1 MGWCL
6 DCGEREINGSLE
18 LTHRIEEQ
26 EEGNVVSEIERFDVL
41 VFGSGAGGKLTAWT
55 SASEGLRT
63 AVVERGL
70 VGGSCPN
77 IACLPTKNVIHSA
90 KVADFVRHDR
100 DFGSGTPPASI
111 EMAEVRARK
120 RRMVDGL
127 VSMHMDKYKAS
138 GAELV
143 FGEGTF
149 VGPKTI
155 QVRLNNGGERTL
167 HGDRV
172 FLNLGTHAAIPD
184 IPGLRAAKPLTHVEA
199 LELDRLPSHLIVL
212 GGGYVGLEFAQSFV
226 RFGSRVTVLQ
236 HGPQLLAREDKD
248 VADALLEFLR
258 LEGVDVRLNVQVAQV
273 EGSSGDSARVSVTT
287 SARTSLLEGSDILVA
302 TGRTPNTQNIGLDK
316 TGVALDAR
324 GYIQVNERLETT
336 AHGIWALG
344 ECAGSPQFTHISED
358 DFRIVQ
364 ANLHGGSRS
373 TRDRLVP
380 FCLFTDPEIAR
391 VGLNEIDAVAAGR
404 PYRVAKLPMLAV
416 LRARTLS
423 ETRSFMKAVVSH
435 DSDEILGFTAVGPHA
450 GEIMSVVQTAMIGKL
465 PYTAL
470 RDAVFTHPTM
480 AEGLGPLFGG
490 VPARTQVSAN
500 TGGRLK

>member
-1 MGWCL
+1 M
-6 DCGEREINGSLE
+6 
-18 LTHRIEEQ
+18 
-26 EEGNVVSEIERFDVL
+26 SEIERFDVL

-63 AVVERGL
+63 AVVERRL

-100 DFGSGTPPASI
+100 EFGSGTAPASVEI
-111 EMAEVRARK
+111 AEVRARK

-127 VSMHMDKYKAS
+127 VSMHMDKYKES

-143 FGEGTF
+143 LGEGSF
-149 VGPKTI
+149 VGPNTI
-155 QVRLNNGGERTL
+155 EVRLRNGGIRTL
-167 HGDRV
+167 RGDRV
-172 FLNLGTHAAIPD
+172 FLNLGTHATIPD
-184 IPGLRAAKPLTHVEA
+184 LPGLRAARPLTHVEA

-212 GGGYVGLEFAQSFV
+212 GGGYVGLEFGQAFV
-226 RFGSRVTVLQ
+226 RFGSRVTVLER
-236 HGPQLLAREDKD
+236 GPQLLPREDKD
-248 VADALLEFLR
+248 VAGALLEFLR
-258 LEGVDVRLNVQVAQV
+258 LDGVDVRLNVQVAQV
-273 EGSSGDSARVSVTT
+273 EGSSGNSVRVKLAASAGT
-287 SARTSLLEGSDILVA
+287 SFLEGTDILVA

-336 AHGIWALG
+336 APGIWALG
-344 ECAGSPQFTHISED
+344 ECAGSPHFTHVSED

-364 ANLHGGSRS
+364 ANLHGGSRN

-391 VGLNEIDAVAAGR
+391 VGLNENGAVAVGR
-404 PYRVAKLPMLAV
+404 SCRLAKLPMEAV

-423 ETRSFMKAVVSH
+423 ETRGFMKALVSQ

-450 GEIMSVVQTAMIGKL
+450 GEVLAVVQTAMMAKL

-490 VPARTQVSAN
+490 VPARTQVKVDSGAAA
-500 TGGRLK
+500 

>member
-1 MGWCL
+1 M
-6 DCGEREINGSLE
+6 
-18 LTHRIEEQ
+18 
-26 EEGNVVSEIERFDVL
+26 SEIERFDVL
-41 VFGSGAGGKLTAWT
+41 VFGSGVGGKLTAWT

-63 AVVERGL
+63 AVVERAL

-100 DFGSGTPPASI
+100 EFGSGTAPATVEI
-111 EMAEVRARK
+111 AEVRARK

-127 VSMHMDKYKAS
+127 VSMHMDKYKES

-143 FGEGTF
+143 LGEGCF
-149 VGPKTI
+149 VGPNTI
-155 QVRLNNGGERTL
+155 EVRLRNGGIRTL
-167 HGDRV
+167 QGDRV
-172 FLNLGTHAAIPD
+172 FLNLGTHATIPD
-184 IPGLRAAKPLTHVEA
+184 VPGLRTARPLTHVEA

-212 GGGYVGLEFAQSFV
+212 GGGYVGLEFGQAFV
-226 RFGSRVTVLQ
+226 RFGSRVTVLERE
-236 HGPQLLAREDKD
+236 PQLLPREDKD
-248 VADALLEFLR
+248 VAGALLEFLR
-258 LEGVDVRLNVQVAQV
+258 LDGVDVRLNVRVAQV
-273 EGSSGDSARVSVTT
+273 EGSAGNSVRVKLAASAGT
-287 SARTSLLEGSDILVA
+287 SFLEGSDILVA

-336 AHGIWALG
+336 APGIWALG
-344 ECAGSPQFTHISED
+344 ECAGSPHFTHVSED

-373 TRDRLVP
+373 TRDRVVP

-391 VGLNEIDAVAAGR
+391 VGLNENGAAAVGR
-404 PYRVAKLPMLAV
+404 SCRLAKLPMEAV

-423 ETRSFMKAVVSH
+423 ETVGFMKALVSQ
-435 DSDEILGFTAVGPHA
+435 DSDEILGFTAMGPHA
-450 GEIMSVVQTAMIGKL
+450 GEVLAVVQTAMMAKL

-480 AEGLGPLFGG
+480 AEGLGPLFAG
-490 VPARTQVSAN
+490 VPARTQVKVDSPAAA
-500 TGGRLK
+500 

>member
-1 MGWCL
+1 M
-6 DCGEREINGSLE
+6 
-18 LTHRIEEQ
+18 
-26 EEGNVVSEIERFDVL
+26 SEIERYDVL
-41 VFGSGAGGKLTAWT
+41 VFGSGAGGKITAWT

-70 VGGSCPN
+70 IGGSCPN

-100 DFGSGTPPASI
+100 DFGSGTAPASI

-127 VSMHMDKYKAS
+127 VSTHMDKYKAS

-143 FGEGTF
+143 FGEGSF

-155 QVRLNNGGERTL
+155 HVRLNNGGVRTL
-167 HGDRV
+167 QGDHV
-172 FLNLGTHAAIPD
+172 FLNLGTHAAIPN

-199 LELDRLPSHLIVL
+199 LELGRVPSHLIVL
-212 GGGYVGLEFAQSFV
+212 GGGYVGLEFAQAFV
-226 RFGSRVTVLQ
+226 RFGSRVTVLER
-236 HGPQLLAREDKD
+236 GPQLLAREDKD
-248 VADALLEFLR
+248 VADALVDLLH
-258 LEGVDVRLNVQVAQV
+258 LDGVDVRLNVEVTQVD
-273 EGSSGDSARVSVTT
+273 GSSGDAVRVSLSPSAGT
-287 SARTSLLEGSDILVA
+287 SVLEGSDILAA
-302 TGRTPNTQNIGLDK
+302 TGRIPNTRNIGLDK
-316 TGVALDAR
+316 TGVTLNAR

-336 AHGIWALG
+336 APGIWALG

-358 DFRIVQ
+358 DFRIVYT
-364 ANLHGGSRS
+364 NLHGGSRS

-391 VGLNEIDAVAAGR
+391 IGLNENEAVAAGR
-404 PYRVAKLPMLAV
+404 SYRVAKLPMQAV

-423 ETRSFMKAVVSH
+423 EIRGFMKALVSH

-450 GEIMSVVQTAMIGKL
+450 GEVLAVVQTAMMGKL
-465 PYTAL
+465 PYTVL

-490 VPARTQVSAN
+490 VPARTQASAN
-500 TGGRLK
+500 TGSTV

>member
-1 MGWCL
+1 V
-6 DCGEREINGSLE
+6 N
-18 LTHRIEEQ
+18 
-26 EEGNVVSEIERFDVL
+26 EIERFDVL

-63 AVVERGL
+63 AVVERRL
-70 VGGSCPN
+70 IGGSCPN
-77 IACLPTKNVIHSA
+77 IACLPTKNVVHSA

-100 DFGSGTPPASI
+100 DFGSGTALASI

-127 VSMHMDKYKAS
+127 VSMHMDKYKES

-143 FGEGTF
+143 FGEGSF

-155 QVRLNNGGERTL
+155 QVRLNNGGGRTMQ
-167 HGDRV
+167 GDRV

-199 LELDRLPSHLIVL
+199 LELGRLPSHLIVL
-212 GGGYVGLEFAQSFV
+212 GGGYVGLEFAQAFV
-226 RFGSRVTVLQ
+226 RFGSRVTVLER
-236 HGPQLLAREDKD
+236 GPQLLPREDKD
-248 VADALLEFLR
+248 VADAILEFLH
-258 LEGVDVRLNVQVAQV
+258 LDGVDVRLNVEVEQV
-273 EGSSGDSARVSVTT
+273 EGSSGDSLRVRLTT
-287 SARTSLLEGSDILVA
+287 SARMSVLEGSDMLAA
-302 TGRTPNTQNIGLDK
+302 TGRIPNTQDIGLDK
-316 TGVALDAR
+316 TGVALDTR
-324 GYIQVNERLETT
+324 GYIQVNDRLETT
-336 AHGIWALG
+336 ATGIWALG

-391 VGLNEIDAVAAGR
+391 VGLNENEAIAAGR
-404 PYRVAKLPMLAV
+404 PYRVAKLPMHAV

-423 ETRSFMKAVVSH
+423 ETRGFMKALIGY
-435 DSDEILGFTAVGPHA
+435 DSDEILGFSAIGPHA
-450 GEIMSVVQTAMIGKL
+450 GEVVAVVQTAMMGKL
-465 PYTAL
+465 PFTAL
-470 RDAVFTHPTM
+470 RDAAFTHPTM

-490 VPARTQVSAN
+490 VPARASA
-500 TGGRLK
+500 GAR

>member
-1 MGWCL
+1 M
-6 DCGEREINGSLE
+6 
-18 LTHRIEEQ
+18 
-26 EEGNVVSEIERFDVL
+26 SEIERFDLL

-70 VGGSCPN
+70 IGGSCPN
-77 IACLPTKNVIHSA
+77 IACLPTKNVVHSA

-100 DFGSGTPPASI
+100 DFGSGTAPASI

-127 VSMHMDKYKAS
+127 VSMHINKYKES

-143 FGEGTF
+143 FGEGRF
-149 VGPKTI
+149 IGPKTI
-155 QVRLNNGGERTL
+155 EVRLKNGGVRTL
-167 HGDRV
+167 TGERV

-199 LELDRLPSHLIVL
+199 LELDRLPTHLIVL
-212 GGGYVGLEFAQSFV
+212 GGGYVGLEFAQAFA
-226 RFGSRVTVLQ
+226 RFGSRVTVLER
-236 HGPQLLAREDKD
+236 GPQLLPREDKD

-258 LEGVDVRLNVQVAQV
+258 LDGVDVRLNVQVAQV
-273 EGSSGDSARVSVTT
+273 EGASGDSVRLTITGSEKTSV
-287 SARTSLLEGSDILVA
+287 LEGSDILVA
-302 TGRTPNTQNIGLDK
+302 TGRIPNTQSIGLEK
-316 TGVALDAR
+316 TGVALDGR

-336 AHGIWALG
+336 APGTWALG

-358 DFRIVQ
+358 DFRIVH
-364 ANLHGGSRS
+364 ANLHGGSRN
-373 TRDRLVP
+373 TRDRLTP

-391 VGLNEIDAVAAGR
+391 VGLNESEAQATGR
-404 PYRVAKLPMLAV
+404 RYRMAKMPMEAV

-423 ETRSFMKAVVSH
+423 ETRGFMKALVGH

-450 GEIMSVVQTAMIGKL
+450 GEILAVVQTAMMGKL
-465 PYTAL
+465 PYTSL

-480 AEGLGPLFGG
+480 AEGLGPLFGR
-490 VPARTQVSAN
+490 VPARAQVSAD
-500 TGGRLK
+500 TRSGA

>member
-1 MGWCL
+1 MSET
-6 DCGEREINGSLE
+6 ERL
-18 LTHRIEEQ
+18 
-26 EEGNVVSEIERFDVL
+26 DVL
-41 VFGSGAGGKLTAWT
+41 VFGSGTGGKLTAWT

-70 VGGSCPN
+70 IGGSCPN

-100 DFGSGTPPASI
+100 EFGSGTAPASL

-127 VSMHMDKYKAS
+127 VRMHVDKYKGS

-143 FGEGTF
+143 FGEGSF
-149 VGPKTI
+149 IGPKTI
-155 QVRLNNGGERTL
+155 EVRLRNGGLRTL
-167 HGDRV
+167 QGERV

-212 GGGYVGLEFAQSFV
+212 GGGYVGLEFAQAYV
-226 RFGSRVTVLQ
+226 RFGSRVTVLER
-236 HGPQLLAREDKD
+236 GSQLLAREDKD
-248 VADALLEFLR
+248 VADALLEFLH
-258 LEGVDVRLNVQVAQV
+258 LDGVDVRLNVGVAQV
-273 EGSSGDSARVSVTT
+273 EGSSGGSVRVTLTT
-287 SARTSLLEGSDILVA
+287 SAGTSLLEGSDILVA
-302 TGRTPNTQNIGLDK
+302 TGRIPNTENIGLDK
-316 TGVALDAR
+316 TGVATDAR
-324 GYIQVNERLETT
+324 GYIRVNERLETT
-336 AHGIWALG
+336 APGIWALG
-344 ECAGSPQFTHISED
+344 ECAGSPQFTHVSED

-364 ANLHGGSRS
+364 ANLHGGTRN
-373 TRDRLVP
+373 TRDRLIP

-391 VGLNEIDAVAAGR
+391 VGLNENEAAAAGR
-404 PYRVAKLPMLAV
+404 PYRVAKLPMQAV

-423 ETRSFMKAVVSH
+423 ETRGFMKALVSP
-435 DSDEILGFTAVGPHA
+435 DTDEILGFTAVGPHA
-450 GEIMSVVQTAMIGKL
+450 GEILAVVQTAMMGKL

-480 AEGLGPLFGG
+480 AEGLGPLFGE
-490 VPARTQVSAN
+490 VPARAQVSVR
-500 TGGRLK
+500 TGSAA

>member
-1 MGWCL
+1 M
-6 DCGEREINGSLE
+6 
-18 LTHRIEEQ
+18 
-26 EEGNVVSEIERFDVL
+26 SEIERFDVV
-41 VFGSGAGGKLTAWT
+41 VFGSGTGGKLSAWT
-55 SASEGLRT
+55 SAGEGLRT
-63 AVVERGL
+63 AAIERRY

-100 DFGSGTPPASI
+100 DFGSGTAPASI

-127 VSMHMDKYKAS
+127 VSMHMDKYKGS

-143 FGEGTF
+143 FGEGRF

-155 QVRLNNGGERTL
+155 EVRLNNGGVRTL
-167 HGDRV
+167 QGERV

-184 IPGLRAAKPLTHVEA
+184 VPGLRAAKPLTHVEA

-212 GGGYVGLEFAQSFV
+212 GGGYVGLEFAQAFA
-226 RFGSRVTVLQ
+226 RFGSRVTVLER
-236 HGPQLLAREDKD
+236 GSQLLAREDKD
-248 VADALLEFLR
+248 VTDALLEVLH
-258 LEGVDVRLNVQVAQV
+258 LDGVDIRFNVEVTQV
-273 EGSSGDSARVSVTT
+273 EGSSGGSVRVTLNGSAG
-287 SARTSLLEGSDILVA
+287 ASLLEGSDILVA
-302 TGRTPNTQNIGLDK
+302 TGRIPNTQNIGLEK

-324 GYIQVNERLETT
+324 GFIQVNERLETT
-336 AHGIWALG
+336 AQGIWALG

-391 VGLNEIDAVAAGR
+391 VGLNENEAIAAGR
-404 PYRVAKLPMLAV
+404 QYRVAKMPMQAV

-423 ETRSFMKAVVSH
+423 ETRGFMKGLVSQ
-435 DSDEILGFTAVGPHA
+435 DSDEILGFTAVGPQA
-450 GEIMSVVQTAMIGKL
+450 GEIIAVVQTAMMGKL

-480 AEGLGPLFGG
+480 AEGLGPLFSG
-490 VPARTQVSAN
+490 VPARTQAGTRTGSA
-500 TGGRLK
+500 

>member
-1 MGWCL
+1 M
-6 DCGEREINGSLE
+6 
-18 LTHRIEEQ
+18 
-26 EEGNVVSEIERFDVL
+26 SEIERFDVL
-41 VFGSGAGGKLTAWT
+41 VFGSGAGGKLTAWV
-55 SASEGLRT
+55 SANEGLRT

-100 DFGSGTPPASI
+100 DFGSGTAPASVDI
-111 EMAEVRARK
+111 DEVRARK

-127 VSMHMDKYKAS
+127 VSMHIDKYKES

-143 FGEGTF
+143 FGEGSF
-149 VGPKTI
+149 VGPSTI
-155 QVRLNNGGERTL
+155 EVRLRNGGVRTL
-167 HGDRV
+167 HGERV

-199 LELDRLPSHLIVL
+199 LELDRLPSHLIIL
-212 GGGYVGLEFAQSFV
+212 GGGYVGLEFAQVEGASG
-226 RFGSRVTVLQ
+226 GSVRVT
-236 HGPQLLAREDKD
+236 LA
-248 VADALLEFLR
+248 
-258 LEGVDVRLNVQVAQV
+258 
-273 EGSSGDSARVSVTT
+273 T
-287 SARTSLLEGSDILVA
+287 SAGTSLLKGSDILVA
-302 TGRTPNTQNIGLDK
+302 TGRIPNTENVGLDK
-316 TGVALDAR
+316 TGVATDAR

-336 AHGIWALG
+336 APGIWALG
-344 ECAGSPQFTHISED
+344 ECAGSPQFTHVSED

-364 ANLHGGSRS
+364 ANLHGGSRN
-373 TRDRLVP
+373 TRDRLIP

-391 VGLNEIDAVAAGR
+391 VGLNENEAMAAGR
-404 PYRVAKLPMLAV
+404 PYRVAKLPMQAV

-423 ETRSFMKAVVSH
+423 ETRGFMKVLVSC
-435 DSDEILGFTAVGPHA
+435 DSDEILGFTAVAPHA
-450 GEIMSVVQTAMIGKL
+450 GEILSVVQTAMMGKL

-490 VPARTQVSAN
+490 VPSRTQISAT
-500 TGGRLK
+500 TGSAA

>member
-1 MGWCL
+1 M
-6 DCGEREINGSLE
+6 
-18 LTHRIEEQ
+18 
-26 EEGNVVSEIERFDVL
+26 SEIEKFDVL
-41 VFGSGAGGKLTAWT
+41 VFGSGTAGKLTAWT

-63 AVVERGL
+63 AVVERRL
-70 VGGSCPN
+70 IGGSCPN
-77 IACLPTKNVIHSA
+77 IACLPTKNVVHSA

-100 DFGSGTPPASI
+100 DFGTGTAPAAI

-127 VSMHMDKYKAS
+127 VSMHMDKYKES

-143 FGEGTF
+143 FAEGSF
-149 VGPKTI
+149 VGSKTI
-155 QVRLNNGGERTL
+155 QARQSKGGVRTL
-167 HGDRV
+167 YGDRV

-199 LELDRLPSHLIVL
+199 LELDRLPGHLIVL
-212 GGGYVGLEFAQSFV
+212 GGGYVGLEFAQAFV
-226 RFGSRVTVLQ
+226 RFGSRVSVLER
-236 HGPQLLAREDKD
+236 GPQLLSREDKD
-248 VADALLEFLR
+248 VSDALLEFLH
-258 LEGVDVRLNVQVAQV
+258 LDGIDVRLNAQVTQV
-273 EGSSGDSARVSVTT
+273 EGSSGGSVRVTFAT
-287 SARTSLLEGSDILVA
+287 SAGTSLLEGSDILVA
-302 TGRTPNTQNIGLDK
+302 IGRIPNTRNIGLEK
-316 TGVALDAR
+316 AGVALDAR

-336 AHGIWALG
+336 APGIWALG

-380 FCLFTDPEIAR
+380 FCLFTDPELAR
-391 VGLNEIDAVAAGR
+391 VGLNENEAVAAGR
-404 PYRVAKLPMLAV
+404 PYGVAKLPMEAV

-423 ETRSFMKAVVSH
+423 ETRGFMKALVSH
-435 DSDEILGFTAVGPHA
+435 DSDEILGFTAVGPLA
-450 GEIMSVVQTAMIGKL
+450 GEVMSVVQTAMMGKL

-480 AEGLGPLFGG
+480 SEGLGPE
-490 VPARTQVSAN
+490 TSASS
-500 TGGRLK
+500 GSVA

>member
-1 MGWCL
+1 
-6 DCGEREINGSLE
+6 
-18 LTHRIEEQ
+18 
-26 EEGNVVSEIERFDVL
+26 
-41 VFGSGAGGKLTAWT
+41 
-55 SASEGLRT
+55 
-63 AVVERGL
+63 
-70 VGGSCPN
+70 
-77 IACLPTKNVIHSA
+77 
-90 KVADFVRHDR
+90 
-100 DFGSGTPPASI
+100 
-111 EMAEVRARK
+111 
-120 RRMVDGL
+120 MVDGL
-127 VSMHMDKYKAS
+127 ISMHMDKYKES

-143 FGEGTF
+143 FGEGRF

-155 QVRLNNGGERTL
+155 EVRLSNGGVRTL
-167 HGDRV
+167 RGDRV

-212 GGGYVGLEFAQSFV
+212 GGGYVGLEFAQAFV
-226 RFGSRVTVLQ
+226 RFGSRVTVLER
-236 HGPQLLAREDKD
+236 GPQLLPREDKD

-258 LEGVDVRLNVQVAQV
+258 LDGVDIRLNTQVARV
-273 EGSSGDSARVSVTT
+273 EGSSGDSVRVSITT
-287 SARTSLLEGSDILVA
+287 SAGMSLLEGSDILVA
-302 TGRTPNTQNIGLDK
+302 TGRIPNTKNIGLDK

-336 AHGIWALG
+336 APGIWALG

-364 ANLHGGSRS
+364 ANLHGGSRN

-391 VGLNEIDAVAAGR
+391 VGLNENEAVAAGR
-404 PYRVAKLPMLAV
+404 PYRVAKLPMQAV

-423 ETRSFMKAVVSH
+423 ETRGFMKALVG
-435 DSDEILGFTAVGPHA
+435 DSDEILGFTAVAPHA
-450 GEIMSVVQTAMIGKL
+450 GEIMSVVQTAMMGKL

-480 AEGLGPLFGG
+480 AEGLGPLFTG
-490 VPARTQVSAN
+490 VRARTQASGS
-500 TGGRLK
+500 TGESPEIKRVAYFSC

>member
-1 MGWCL
+1 M
-6 DCGEREINGSLE
+6 
-18 LTHRIEEQ
+18 
-26 EEGNVVSEIERFDVL
+26 SEIERVDVL
-41 VFGSGAGGKLTAWT
+41 VLGGGIGGKLMAWA

-70 VGGSCPN
+70 IGGSCPN
-77 IACLPTKNVIHSA
+77 IACLPTKNVVHSA

-100 DFGSGTPPASI
+100 DFGSGTAPASV

-120 RRMVDGL
+120 RRMVEGL
-127 VSMHMDKYKAS
+127 VSMHLDKYKES

-143 FGEGTF
+143 FGEGCF

-155 QVRLNNGGERTL
+155 QVRTNNGGVRTL
-167 HGDRV
+167 QGDRV

-184 IPGLRAAKPLTHVEA
+184 IPGLRTAKPLTHIEA
-199 LELDRLPSHLIVL
+199 LELDRLPSHLIIL
-212 GGGYVGLEFAQSFV
+212 GGGYVGMEFAQAFA
-226 RFGSRVTVLQ
+226 RFGSRVTVLER
-236 HGPQLLAREDKD
+236 GPQLLPREDKD
-248 VADALLEFLR
+248 VADSLVEFLH
-258 LEGVDVRLNVQVAQV
+258 LDGVDVRLNVEVAQV
-273 EGSSGDSARVSVTT
+273 DGSSGSSVRVTLTT
-287 SARTSLLEGSDILVA
+287 SAGTSLLEGSDILVA
-302 TGRTPNTQNIGLDK
+302 TGRIPNTQNIGLDI
-316 TGVALDAR
+316 TGVALEAN

-336 AHGIWALG
+336 APGIWALG
-344 ECAGSPQFTHISED
+344 ECAGSPQFTHVSED

-364 ANLHGGSRS
+364 ANLHGGSRN
-373 TRDRLVP
+373 TRDRLIP

-391 VGLNEIDAVAAGR
+391 VGLNENEAAAAER
-404 PYRVAKLPMLAV
+404 PYRVAKLPMAAV

-423 ETRSFMKAVVSH
+423 EPRGFTKALVSH

-450 GEIMSVVQTAMIGKL
+450 GEVMAVVQTAMMGKL

-490 VPARTQVSAN
+490 VPARTQAGASTRSAA
-500 TGGRLK
+500 